1 MGRLKKTGYYKN
13 VYFNNIV
20 ANAVDELTN
29 LGQEMANKAIQEGS
43 RGYNNVLYNLYD
55 SIGSAVYHNGKLIKS
70 SIRFADTRKKSKGE
84 AREGYTGREAIR
96 EFFKVNQTITTK
108 NSLHLMIVAAMPYA
122 EYLEKGTFTS
132 GDKKRQIRVIS
143 QITSELESRM
153 HKYGRF
159 NPKLIQVAGGN
170 IL

>member
-1 MGRLKKTGYYKN
+1 MGRLKQTGYYKN

-20 ANAVDELTN
+20 AKAVKELTD

-43 RGYNNVLYNLYD
+43 RGYKNDLYNLHD

-96 EFFKVNQTITTK
+96 EFFEVNQTITTR
-108 NSLHLMIVAAMPYA
+108 NALHLMIVAAMPYA
-122 EYLEKGTFTS
+122 EYLEKGTFTFS
-132 GDKKRQIRVIS
+132 DKKRKIQVIS
-143 QITSELESRM
+143 QITSDLESRM
-153 HKYGRF
+153 HKYGQF
-159 NPKLIQVAGGN
+159 TPKLIQVTGGS